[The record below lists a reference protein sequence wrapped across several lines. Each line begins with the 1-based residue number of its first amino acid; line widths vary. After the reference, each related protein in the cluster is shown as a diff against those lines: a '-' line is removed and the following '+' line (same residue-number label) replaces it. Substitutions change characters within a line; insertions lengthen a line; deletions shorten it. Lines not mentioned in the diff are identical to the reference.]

1 LLVLLALSL
10 GTHAAGPSSARHRRQ
25 ESIMLDKELE
35 LLKKGDASSICEGAV
50 LLEK

>member
-1 LLVLLALSL
+1 
-10 GTHAAGPSSARHRRQ
+10 
-25 ESIMLDKELE
+25 MLDKELE